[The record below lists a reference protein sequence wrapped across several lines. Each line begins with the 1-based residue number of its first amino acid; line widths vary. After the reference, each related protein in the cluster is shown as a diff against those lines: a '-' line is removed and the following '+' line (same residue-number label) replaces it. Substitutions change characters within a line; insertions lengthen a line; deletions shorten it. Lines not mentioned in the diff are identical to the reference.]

1 MTKKYISDTYIPN
14 HELNKLYSSCKILL
28 NDHWQDM
35 AKNGFVSNRIFDGL
49 ASGAFIISDEFKDS
63 KKLFGD
69 FLVTYS
75 DKKTIEKVN

>member
-1 MTKKYISDTYIPN
+1 M
-14 HELNKLYSSCKILL
+14 L